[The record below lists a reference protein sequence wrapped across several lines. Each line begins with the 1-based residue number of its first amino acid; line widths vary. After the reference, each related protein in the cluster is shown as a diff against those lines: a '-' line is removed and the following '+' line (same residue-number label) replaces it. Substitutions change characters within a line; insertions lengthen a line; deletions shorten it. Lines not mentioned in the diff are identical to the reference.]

1 MQTLQG
7 CADKLNC
14 CRTKSPLKFLSC
26 FSWGSN
32 PLCSVCGQDFGFSKI
47 FTSES
52 EEDIAQEASFGNIYV
67 RGYDSYSAFSDCGMH
82 FFATDKTY
90 YKRSTGLSFIF
101 GFCLVCGRQRQFA
114 EMRRPSSKDKL
125 GRPALY
131 FKPGRDGFNAEPSGV
146 KYLVYCLE
154 RVSLK
159 HWCGSFSEMLWKL
172 SAASRS

>member
-1 MQTLQG
+1 
-7 CADKLNC
+7 
-14 CRTKSPLKFLSC
+14 
-26 FSWGSN
+26 
-32 PLCSVCGQDFGFSKI
+32 
-47 FTSES
+47 
-52 EEDIAQEASFGNIYV
+52 
-67 RGYDSYSAFSDCGMH
+67 MH

-101 GFCLVCGRQRQFA
+101 RFCLVCGRQRPFA
-114 EMRRPSSKDKL
+114 EMLRPSSKDKL

-159 HWCGSFSEMLWKL
+159 HLCGSFLETFRSKHFTHFIAFHSCAGLVTFPH
-172 SAASRS
+172 ASF